1 MGEEAALGEGVVG
14 VHIVKALFE
23 AVEVGGRIPRV
34 GGKHEG
40 SFSTLTVTLT
50 ALDRS
55 RLYRGFIFQ
64 VNTNTLV
71 SGYIVI
77 GYTVF
82 SGYTVFWPGP
92 K

>member
-50 ALDRS
+50 ALERS
-55 RLYRGFIFQ
+55 RLYRNFIFQ
-64 VNTNTLV
+64 VNTNSVPKSHLNIPLL
-71 SGYIVI
+71 IVRF
-77 GYTVF
+77 G
-82 SGYTVFWPGP
+82 
-92 K
+92 